1 MPAPGAGT
9 TTSGWST
16 QVAPCI
22 GAEEGG
28 VAEASVSAV
37 VVEDSA
43 GLEEAAREAE
53 APPEAGSDPMRFGLK
68 RRSLAHLISSGE
80 KHHLREL
87 IERLER
93 DTTAEIS
100 VMLLHDTAD
109 PARFAREYF
118 DHHGIGKKDQ
128 NNGVFVLVVVAKRR
142 IEITVGAGLKDAVP
156 QAFLEQVISETMAPS
171 FRDQRFGEGL
181 MRGVEAI
188 GQRLRAE
195 RPELRPGEPTKIPP
209 IVDLDQGS

>member
-16 QVAPCI
+16 SGAPRI
-22 GAEEGG
+22 GGQEGG
-28 VAEASVSAV
+28 AAEASVSAV

-43 GLEEAAREAE
+43 GLEEAARGAE
-53 APPEAGSDPMRFGLK
+53 APPEAGSDLMRFGLK
-68 RRSLAHLISSGE
+68 RRSLAHLLSSTE
-80 KHHLREL
+80 KHQLREL

-128 NNGVFVLVVVAKRR
+128 NNGVLILVVVAKRR

-156 QAFLEQVISETMAPS
+156 QAFLEQVISEAMAPS
-171 FRDQRFGEGL
+171 FRTNRFGEGL

-195 RPELRPGEPTKIPP
+195 RPELRPGEPTKLPP
-209 IVDLDQGS
+209 IVDLDKDP

>member
-1 MPAPGAGT
+1 
-9 TTSGWST
+9 
-16 QVAPCI
+16 V
-22 GAEEGG
+22 
-28 VAEASVSAV
+28 EASASAAVAAV
-37 VVEDSA
+37 VDSA
-43 GLEEAAREAE
+43 GLVEAAREAE

-68 RRSLAHLISSGE
+68 RRSLAHLLSPAE
-80 KHHLREL
+80 KHQLREL

-93 DTTAEIS
+93 DTTAEMS

-128 NNGVFVLVVVAKRR
+128 NNGVFVLVVVAKRH

-156 QAFLEQVISETMAPS
+156 QAFLEQVISETMAAS
-171 FRDQRFGEGL
+171 FREKQYGEGL

-209 IVDLDQGS
+209 IVDLDQGT